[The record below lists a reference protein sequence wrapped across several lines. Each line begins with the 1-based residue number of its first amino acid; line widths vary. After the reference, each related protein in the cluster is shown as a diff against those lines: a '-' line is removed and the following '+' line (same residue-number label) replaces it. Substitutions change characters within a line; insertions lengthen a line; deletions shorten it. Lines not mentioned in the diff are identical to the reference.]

1 MSGYVRF
8 LVRFLVP
15 GLCLGTHY
23 REAPPRMAANEGG
36 MTRGPDV
43 AFPGRAW
50 ERGCGTGRAW
60 ERGAIALLVCV
71 AAAIQQ
77 ARSEDDLEALEQ
89 RAFQAAV
96 DRVAPSVVRI
106 ETMGGRER
114 AGGVLFGTGP
124 TTGLVIDTEGYV
136 VSSAFNFLNEPDS
149 ILVRLPDG
157 SHKPAEVVATDHNC
171 MLVLLK
177 IATDQPLAVPQIVP
191 EGEMR
196 VGQWAIAVGRT
207 FEADRPNVSVGI
219 LSALDRVW
227 GKAIQTD
234 AAVSPNNYGG
244 PLVDVRGRVLGVLV
258 PLSPQAATEVAG
270 VEWYDSGIGFAVPA
284 WHVRETLPKLKRG
297 EDLHPGV
304 IGISLPRGNPSTT
317 EPVIAARH
325 PNSPARDAGLEA
337 GDRILQIDGRKIIR
351 ASQIKEAIG
360 RRYAGDTV
368 RLVISRGDEQIERE
382 LELVAKLEPYERPFL
397 GILPMRPPTDS
408 GDHRGGVTV
417 RYVYPKGPAAEVGLE
432 RSDVLL
438 ALEGEPI
445 DDADDLRR
453 QISDRQPGDMV
464 KVEIRRGQKAMQLAI
479 RLGRLPEELP
489 PETLPPAR
497 DLGRQQGEA
506 PPEAVR
512 PAPVPPDRPQA
523 GSIQLNIPELEND
536 AWAYVPERYDPAV
549 PYGLIVWLQGPG
561 KFDWDGLLARWK
573 SHCDR
578 NELILLAPKPAGA
591 DGWQPG
597 ESDLV
602 RKLLDEVRSAYTVDP
617 ARIVLHGHGTGGRL
631 AYLVAFS
638 DPDVVRAVAVVDA
651 PIAGRPPG
659 HDPVHPVAY
668 YVAWAKKSPDA
679 DRIEASVRRLRQ
691 MKYPVTVKPLGD
703 EARYLSAEELSEL
716 VRWVDVL
723 DRI

>member
-1 MSGYVRF
+1 MSAYEGEAFHSNPPLAASHRQVSNAPMQSR
-8 LVRFLVP
+8 RRTVP
-15 GLCLGTHY
+15 
-23 REAPPRMAANEGG
+23 RIVPI
-36 MTRGPDV
+36 V
-43 AFPGRAW
+43 
-50 ERGCGTGRAW
+50 
-60 ERGAIALLVCV
+60 LLVCV

-77 ARSEDDLEALEQ
+77 ARAEDDLEALEQ

-106 ETMGGRER
+106 ETVGGRER
-114 AGGVLFGTGP
+114 VGRVLFGTGP
-124 TTGLVIDTEGYV
+124 TTGLVIDPEGYV

-157 SHKPAEVVATDHNC
+157 SHKPAEVVATDHNR

-177 IATDQPLAVPQIVP
+177 IATDQPPAVPEIVP

-207 FEADRPNVSVGI
+207 FEADRPNMSVGI
-219 LSALDRVW
+219 LSALNRVW

-284 WHVRETLPKLKRG
+284 WHVREILPRLKRG
-297 EDLHPGV
+297 EDLRPGV
-304 IGISLPRGNPSTT
+304 IGISLSRGNPSTS

-325 PNSPARDAGLEA
+325 PNSPAREAGLEP
-337 GDRILQIDGRKIIR
+337 GDRILQVDGRKIVR
-351 ASQIKEAIG
+351 ASQVKEAIG

-368 RLVISRGDEQIERE
+368 RLVISRGEERIERE
-382 LELVAKLEPYERPFL
+382 LELVAKLEPYERPML
-397 GILPMRPPTDS
+397 GILPMRRRAGSDDRPV
-408 GDHRGGVTV
+408 GVTV
-417 RYVYPKGPAAEVGLE
+417 RYVYPQGPAAEARLE
-432 RSDVLL
+432 RGDALL

-445 DDADDLRR
+445 DDADELRR
-453 QISDRQPGDMV
+453 RISDRQPGDEV
-464 KVEIRRGQKAMQLAI
+464 ELEIRRGQKAMQIEI

-489 PETLPPAR
+489 PEALPPPR
-497 DLGRQQGEA
+497 DLGGRPVE
-506 PPEAVR
+506 PPAGKV
-512 PAPVPPDRPQA
+512 AADRAQA
-523 GSIQLNIPELEND
+523 GSVQLKIPELEND

-549 PYGLIVWLQGPG
+549 WHGLIVWLQGPG
-561 KFDWDGLLARWK
+561 RFDWDKLLARWK

-578 NELILLAPKPAGA
+578 GELILLAPKPAGA

-597 ESDLV
+597 EVTLV
-602 RKLLDEVRSAYTVDP
+602 RKLLDAVTSAYTVDP

-631 AYLVAFS
+631 AYLTAFS
-638 DPDVVRAVAVVDA
+638 GPEAVRAVAAVDA
-651 PIAGRPPG
+651 PIAGRPPE
-659 HDPVHPVAY
+659 HDPLHPMAFFT
-668 YVAWAKKSPDA
+668 AWAKQSPDA
-679 DRIEASVRRLRQ
+679 DRIEASVRRLRR

-703 EARYLSAEELSEL
+703 EARYFSAEELSEL
-716 VRWVDVL
+716 VRWIDTL